1 MRACTQAGRRTE
13 RGDERATGWND
24 GAASGGRNRGA
35 MVAALSAAD
44 HDRAVLGRQFDRRS
58 RGARSG
64 AARGAGLLALGDR
77 AGAAAAARL
86 AAFAARLAG
95 TARSEEHTSK
105 LQSLMR
111 SSYAVFC
118 LKKKKIMN
126 HTQSYSSIMPTIL
139 LTYN

>member
-24 GAASGGRNRGA
+24 GAASGGRNLGA

-44 HDRAVLGRQFDRRS
+44 HDRAVLGRQFDRLS

-95 TARSEEHTSK
+95 TAKPLADPAAARRAGHRDRKSTR
-105 LQSLMR
+105 LN
-111 SSYAVFC
+111 SS
-118 LKKKKIMN
+118 
-126 HTQSYSSIMPTIL
+126 H
-139 LTYN
+139 

>member
-58 RGARSG
+58 RGARSV

-77 AGAAAAARL
+77 AGAAAAAPL
-86 AAFAARLAG
+86 APLDREPLVYG
-95 TARSEEHTSK
+95 KGVSVLLDLGGLRTH
-105 LQSLMR
+105 
-111 SSYAVFC
+111 
-118 LKKKKIMN
+118 KKK
-126 HTQSYSSIMPTIL
+126 
-139 LTYN
+139 